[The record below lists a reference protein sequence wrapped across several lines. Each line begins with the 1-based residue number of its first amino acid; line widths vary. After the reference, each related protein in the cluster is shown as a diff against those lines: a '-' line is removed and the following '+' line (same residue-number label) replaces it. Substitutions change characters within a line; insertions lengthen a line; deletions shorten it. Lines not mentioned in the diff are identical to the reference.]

1 MQQSWHWVD
10 CSNNHRDLPSVVLT
24 IVVVENMGIIFH
36 ITRREAW
43 DKAEAEGAYRS
54 ESFPTEGFIHCST
67 SDQVVQVA
75 NIRFRGQGGLVLLGI
90 DTERVL
96 ANICYENLEGGEQMF
111 PHIYGEINIDAVM
124 RVWEFEPGGDG
135 YFSLPSVSA

>member
-1 MQQSWHWVD
+1 MSESSQ
-10 CSNNHRDLPSVVLT
+10 LVLL
-24 IVVVENMGIIFH
+24 IAAMAIIFH
-36 ITRREAW
+36 ITRGEAW
-43 DKAEAEGAYRS
+43 DKAEAEGVYRS
-54 ESFPTEGFIHCST
+54 ETFPTEGFIHCST

-75 NIRFRGQGGLVLLGI
+75 NIRFRGQRGLVLLGI
-90 DTERVL
+90 DTERVS
-96 ANICYENLEGGEQMF
+96 ADIRYENLEGGEQMF